1 MKQKMALLLIFV
13 FLRKKKVA
21 KMGTRFERERDADLR
36 DEIETLAF
44 SFNLVGPGLI
54 HCLFLLLFTGGAKA
68 NCDVNALSR
77 GAFTVGG

>member
-1 MKQKMALLLIFV
+1 M
-13 FLRKKKVA
+13 A

-44 SFNLVGPGLI
+44 SFNLGGPGLI